1 MDEQKATRAKILG
14 VLIRDARLHAG
25 RSVEACAR
33 VLKMSPAAFE
43 RAEAGQEVISLPELE
58 VLAIYLGVPMAHFWG
73 SHTLGEGDEPDYQG
87 ILALRRKMI
96 GGLLR
101 QARLEA
107 GLSVEE
113 LAQRSGVQPDTLEAY
128 ELGQRAIP
136 FLELEEL
143 ARTLDLSIDY
153 FLEDRHG
160 PLARHETQQK
170 MQRHLDE
177 LPADVKEFVAKPA
190 NVRYL
195 QTAMR
200 LSKLDADELRGIAA
214 GILEITY

>member
-33 VLKMSPAAFE
+33 VLNMSPEAFA
-43 RAEAGQEVISLPELE
+43 RAEEGQEVISLPELE

-73 SHTLGEGDEPDYQG
+73 SHTLGEAAEPDYQG
-87 ILALRRKMI
+87 VLSVRRKMI
-96 GGLLR
+96 GSLLR

-107 GLSVEE
+107 GLSVAE
-113 LAQRSGVQPDTLEAY
+113 LAQQSGVEPETLEAY
-128 ELGQRAIP
+128 ELGQREIP

-143 ARTLDLSIDY
+143 ARALDLSIDD
-153 FLEDRHG
+153 FLEDQHG
-160 PLARHETQQK
+160 PLARHEAQHR

-177 LPADVKEFVAKPA
+177 LPIDVKEFVAKPA
-190 NVRYL
+190 NIRYL